1 GNSKHLYT
9 TGEQAVQLTFIG
21 ESDERNRQLLRL
33 TGSISGA
40 GIRLLDVKERALDI
54 NQTQPP
60 FIVKTGDS
68 SLTFIAVLE
77 STGRNVTAGNFSGLL
92 RLKMEYL

>member
-1 GNSKHLYT
+1 
-9 TGEQAVQLTFIG
+9 
-21 ESDERNRQLLRL
+21 
-33 TGSISGA
+33 
-40 GIRLLDVKERALDI
+40 
-54 NQTQPP
+54 
-60 FIVKTGDS
+60 GDS